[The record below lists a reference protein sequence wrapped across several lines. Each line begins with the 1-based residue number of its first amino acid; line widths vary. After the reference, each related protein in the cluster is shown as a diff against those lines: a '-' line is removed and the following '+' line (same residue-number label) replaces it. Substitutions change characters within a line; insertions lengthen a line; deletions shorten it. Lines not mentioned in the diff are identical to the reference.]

1 MTATSS
7 AFSRAFPTKFVL
19 VLVVAIASGVWY
31 WQQTQKS
38 ASEPKAVM
46 PVPEVR
52 SEVHALGRLEPAGTI
67 LQLAP
72 ESGNEGAIV
81 RELLVREGDDV
92 KTGDVLAVF
101 DNVIRRQAKVDESR
115 ARVDA
120 AQAKLEQVKAGA
132 RIGEVRAQEA
142 VVALALKQ
150 SEVAAKELKRAKELH
165 QLKAL
170 NDEQLDDRQWEYDRL
185 ILEHQRATGT
195 LDGLKEIRE
204 TDVRVAEKEV
214 AAAQAALLVAER
226 ELQSSSLRSPADGR
240 ILRIHTYP
248 GERLNDRGMI
258 ELGDVQHM
266 QAVAEVFEGDVPLID
281 EGLKAEV
288 VIDGSGERLQGTV
301 LSIGHVVAR
310 KIVLTNDPVSDTDAR
325 VVEVRIALD
334 AASIAKVQRLAN
346 TRVEVHISLD
356 PAPVQTSGAS
366 PVSSN

>member
-1 MTATSS
+1 MTSTSS
-7 AFSRAFPTKFVL
+7 AASRAFPTKVVL
-19 VLVVAIASGVWY
+19 LLIAVIASAVWY

-38 ASEPKAVM
+38 ATESKDVTAV
-46 PVPEVR
+46 PQER
-52 SEVHALGRLEPAGTI
+52 TQVHALGRLEPAGTI

-72 ESGNEGAIV
+72 ESGNDGAIV
-81 RELLVREGDDV
+81 KELLVREGDDV
-92 KTGDVLAVF
+92 KSGAVLAIF
-101 DNVIRRQAKVDESR
+101 DNVIRRQAKVEEAK

-120 AQAKLEQVKAGA
+120 AQAKLDQVKAGA
-132 RIGEVRAQEA
+132 RLGEIKAQEA
-142 VVALALKQ
+142 VVSLALKQ
-150 SEVAAKELKRAKELH
+150 SDVAAKELKRAKELH

-170 NDEQLDDRQWEYDRL
+170 NDEQLDDRQWGYDRL

-204 TDVRVAEKEV
+204 TDVRVAEKEI
-214 AAAQAALLVAER
+214 AAAQAALAVAER
-226 ELQSSSLRSPADGR
+226 ELQSSSLKAPADGR

-266 QAVAEVFEGDVPLID
+266 QAVAEIFEGDVPLIA
-281 EGLKAEV
+281 EGMTAEI

-301 LSIGHVVAR
+301 LTIGHVVAR

-334 AASIAKVQRLAN
+334 PASIRKVQRLAN
-346 TRVEVHISLD
+346 TRVEVHIQLKSE
-356 PAPVQTSGAS
+356 PVQTSGGPS
-366 PVSSN
+366 VSSN